1 MSDKNIKSWA
11 DDDRPREKLTQKGR
25 EALSDAELL
34 AILLGSGTREL
45 NAVELARKLL
55 RDVCRNDLV
64 RLSKLSLKE
73 LKSIKG
79 IGQAKAITIMAA
91 LELGRRARET
101 RGLNTVLNS
110 AQKAYEYLIPYL
122 ADLDVE
128 KFYVIYLSNKLA
140 VLGCEQIGSG
150 GITATVVDPIVVFKK
165 ALEHSATNI
174 IISHNHPSGN
184 LRPSE
189 ADRNLTK
196 RIDEGCKILG
206 IKLNDHL
213 IIGTNEYYSFVENGE
228 L

>member
-11 DDDRPREKLTQKGR
+11 DDDRPREKLAHKGR

-55 RDVCRNDLV
+55 RDVCKNDLI
-64 RLSKLSLKE
+64 RLSKLGLKE
-73 LKSIKG
+73 LKSLKG
-79 IGQAKAITIMAA
+79 IGEAKAITILAA

-101 RGLNTVLNS
+101 RGLHTILNS

-122 ADLDVE
+122 ADFEVE
-128 KFYVIYLSNKLA
+128 KFYVIYLSSKLA
-140 VLGCEQIGSG
+140 VLGCEQIGAG

-184 LRPSE
+184 LKPSE

-213 IIGTNEYYSFVENGE
+213 IIGNNEYYSFVENGE

>member
-1 MSDKNIKSWA
+1 MKYRTLKSWA
-11 DDDRPREKLTQKGR
+11 NDDRPREKLATKGR
-25 EALSDAELL
+25 ESLSDAELL

-45 NAVELARKLL
+45 NAVELARHLL
-55 RDVCRNDLV
+55 IDHCDSNLV
-64 RLSKLSLKE
+64 RLSKKSLSE

-79 IGQAKAITIMAA
+79 IGEAKAITILAA
-91 LELGRRARET
+91 LELGRRAREA
-101 RGLNTVLNS
+101 RGLNVIINS

-122 ADLDVE
+122 SDLDVE
-128 KFYVIYLSNKLA
+128 KFFTIYLSTNMS

-150 GITATVVDPIVVFKK
+150 GITTTVVDPIIVFKK
-165 ALEHSATNI
+165 ALQYSATNI
-174 IISHNHPSGN
+174 ILSHNHPSGN

-189 ADRNLTK
+189 ADRALTR

-213 IIGTNEYYSFVENGE
+213 IIGNNEFYSFAENGD